1 MEDNIMRLFY
11 VQYQGKPMLAL
22 EFAGEVDG
30 GIYKRLL
37 EDCQV
42 KVIYEYQ
49 QSKLNDSVSYPMNYK
64 PQDASLFTKILI
76 LEGDRQ
82 DVKIQFLMWE
92 LEKRCKLENDF
103 NLPACEKKIA
113 RKKRKRKQKD
123 A

>member
-1 MEDNIMRLFY
+1 MVY
-11 VQYQGKPMLAL
+11 SCAH
-22 EFAGEVDG
+22 G
-30 GIYKRLL
+30 GYLGL
-37 EDCQV
+37 PGTE
-42 KVIYEYQ
+42 
-49 QSKLNDSVSYPMNYK
+49 LPYK

-103 NLPACEKKIA
+103 NLPACEKKKIV
-113 RKKRKRKQKD
+113 RKRKRKQKD